1 MLKRVIAFMLC
12 LWVGAFFLPTACSA
26 EEGLDGYAERV
37 GSELSSAIDG
47 DTLEA
52 MRESG
57 ISGSDMSGLSIGS
70 LIKAALN
77 ALSESLTQPIRT
89 LARVAAV
96 LILSALAQSF
106 AAAGEMSSAFGS
118 LSVLGCVTMIYGVV
132 YEAFSGVCAY
142 LTKLGE
148 FMLSYIPIYASVTAA
163 SGGFRTGGSYYA
175 GALGVCELISF
186 AAEYAVMP
194 FLSIFLALSFT
205 AAINPDMRFSS
216 AAESVKNGV
225 RLTLTALMTVFS
237 GMISVQSF
245 SSAAADTAAAR
256 AVKFGA
262 SSFVPIIGGSVS
274 EAYSTVYSGIGV
286 IRSGVGGIGIA
297 AVAFMLL
304 KPMATLIGVRI
315 MLGIAKVMSDLLG
328 IKSASELLSSTGY
341 AISAAIS
348 TVLCFAMM
356 FIISTAVVM
365 TAAAGL

>member
-1 MLKRVIAFMLC
+1 MLKRVIAFFICMIV
-12 LWVGAFFLPTACSA
+12 WGFFLPAAVSA
-26 EEGLDGYAERV
+26 EEGLDGYAERI
-37 GSELSSAIDG
+37 GGELSSAIDG
-47 DTLEA
+47 ETLEA
-52 MRESG
+52 MEASG
-57 ISGSDMSGLSIGS
+57 ISGSDMSELTIGG
-70 LIKAALN
+70 LIKAALRE
-77 ALSESLTQPIRT
+77 LSAAATQPIRT

-96 LILSALAQSF
+96 LILSSLAQSF
-106 AAAGEMSSAFGS
+106 AAGGDMSSAFGS
-118 LSVLGCVTMIYGVV
+118 LSVLGCVTMIYGIV
-132 YEAFSGVCAY
+132 YEAFSGVCEY
-142 LTKLGE
+142 LVRLGE

-175 GALGVCELISF
+175 GTLGVCELISF

-225 RLTLTALMTVFS
+225 RLTLTALMTIFS

-245 SSAAADTAAAR
+245 SSAAADSAAAK

-286 IRSGVGGIGIA
+286 IRAGVGSIGIA

-304 KPMATLIGVRI
+304 KPMVTLICVRI
-315 MLGIAKVMSDLLG
+315 ILGIAKLMSELLG
-328 IKSASELLSSTGY
+328 IRSAAELLGSTGY

-348 TVLCFAMM
+348 TVLCFGMM

-365 TAAAGL
+365 SAAVGG

>member
-1 MLKRVIAFMLC
+1 MLKRLIALIICMAAG
-12 LWVGAFFLPTACSA
+12 VFLFSA
-26 EEGLDGYAERV
+26 VCYADNELDGYAQRI
-37 GSELSSAIDG
+37 GDELSSAIDSE
-47 DTLEA
+47 TLGA
-52 MRESG
+52 MQDSG
-57 ISGSDMSGLSIGS
+57 INGSDLSQLSIGG
-70 LIKAALN
+70 LINAALR
-77 ALSESLTQPIRT
+77 ALSESVTQPLRA
-89 LARVAAV
+89 LARVSAV

-106 AAAGEMSSAFGS
+106 AANGEMSRAFGS
-118 LSVLGCVTMIYGVV
+118 ISVLGCITMIYGIV
-132 YEAFSGVCAY
+132 YEAFYGVYTY
-142 LTKLGE
+142 LIRLGE

-175 GALGVCELISF
+175 GALGVCELISL

-205 AAINPDMRFSS
+205 AAVNPEMRFSS

-237 GMISVQSF
+237 GMIAVQSF
-245 SSAAADTAAAR
+245 TSAAADTAASR
-256 AVKFGA
+256 ALKFGA

-304 KPMATLIGVRI
+304 KPMVTLICVRVI
-315 MLGIAKVMSDLLG
+315 LGIAKLMSELLG
-328 IKSASELLSSTGY
+328 INSAAELLGSTGY

-365 TAAAGL
+365 SAVAGL